1 MLEGIEKVTGVAAAH
16 RCFSITRTILSWQSA
31 RDDDFKSP
39 IRRGMWEAPDNQ
51 HSRTL
56 TDAKLKAVWDA
67 ATDRAGASQRW
78 PSSTTCAQRGNIPL
92 PSLHG
97 ASPVTEP
104 LRQAPWAPAI
114 QANDR
119 GTLDSPRRRRSHE
132 ATAPRA
138 HSAALQRPNA

>member
-56 TDAKLKAVWDA
+56 TDAELKAVWDA

-78 PSSTTCAQRGNIPL
+78 PSSTTCAQRQL
-92 PSLHG
+92 
-97 ASPVTEP
+97 
-104 LRQAPWAPAI
+104 
-114 QANDR
+114 
-119 GTLDSPRRRRSHE
+119 RRSGQY
-132 ATAPRA
+132 
-138 HSAALQRPNA
+138 SAAIPSWCQPSNRAVTPGALGSSHSSE